1 MKHIASIDLD
11 KLTKILEEEDEQGLY
26 KNKAI
31 IPNSDKLRELL
42 KEGSGYNSFGN
53 KSVLGIDIYQYSQFH
68 ELEQTMVPFLFQL
81 IYRKVA
87 AMCLE
92 KAGFIFQFY
101 GEDDFNKQFI
111 NTGDGGFQI
120 FETPLHAV
128 VYALHFEMIV
138 RYYNAYQFYPKL
150 RNLIGP
156 LNLRYA
162 MTRDKVFRLDQNFYG
177 PSIISNNRILSKDSL
192 NRFLIDENTF
202 NWFMLHMSGP
212 ENLQFISM
220 DEIRKIKGFEDYK
233 WSENQD
239 NESVFPQKMDFDPE
253 KRRIISTDV
262 QKIGTIHAKSTA
274 HSIYN
279 LHLQYIGGIQSFS
292 SKEKNS
298 IITFSLGNLN
308 TSGIN

>member
-1 MKHIASIDLD
+1 MINISSIDVDELA
-11 KLTKILEEEDEQGLY
+11 KILEQEDEQGLY
-26 KNKAI
+26 RKKASN
-31 IPNSDKLRELL
+31 PNSEKLRELL
-42 KEGSGYNSFGN
+42 KEGSGYDQFEN

-81 IYRKVA
+81 IYKKVA
-87 AMCLE
+87 SLCLE
-92 KAGFIFQFY
+92 KAGFIFQKY
-101 GEDDFNKQFI
+101 EVEDFSKQFI

-120 FETPLHAV
+120 FETPLHSV

-138 RYYNAYQFYPKL
+138 RYYNAFQFYPKL

-162 MTRDKVFRLDQNFYG
+162 MTRDKVFRLDENFYG

-212 ENLQFISM
+212 ENLQFISI
-220 DEIRKIKGFEDYK
+220 DEIRKMKGFEDYT
-233 WSENQD
+233 WNMDQN

-253 KRRIISTDV
+253 KRRIISTDI
-262 QKIGTIHAKSTA
+262 QKIGTIHAKNTA

-279 LHLQYIGGIQSFS
+279 LHLQYIGGIQGFG
-292 SKEKNS
+292 EGENTS

-308 TSGIN
+308 TSGIS